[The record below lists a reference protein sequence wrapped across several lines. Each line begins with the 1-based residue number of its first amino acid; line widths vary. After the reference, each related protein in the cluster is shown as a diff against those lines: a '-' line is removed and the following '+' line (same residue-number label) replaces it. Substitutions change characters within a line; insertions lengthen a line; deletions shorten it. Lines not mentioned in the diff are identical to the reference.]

1 MKYGIIGTGALGG
14 YFGGRLAKIGKDV
27 HFLLHSDYEHVKAN
41 GLKVDSVKGDFF
53 INPINAYKS
62 TKDMPKCDVVLVCL
76 KTTNNHLLPELL
88 QPILHDETIVILV
101 QNGLGAEEDLQE
113 MMPDLKIAGA
123 LAFICARKLGAGH
136 IEHMDEGS
144 INLGAHSKI
153 NKLKLIEI
161 ADDMNEADIATEIVD
176 LNTARWQKLLWNIP
190 FNGLSVV
197 MNTSTDQLLAN
208 KQTKQLIY
216 DIMQEVILAATS
228 CGALLLPKLADRIIS
243 STEAMVPYS
252 PSMKVDF
259 ENKRQLELLYIYKKP
274 IARAILQGVEM
285 PRVSMLSKQLFFIES
300 QYRKQ

>member
-14 YFGGRLAKIGKDV
+14 YFGGRLARIGKDV
-27 HFLLHSDYEHVKAN
+27 HFLLHSDYDHVKAN
-41 GLKVDSVKGDFF
+41 GLKVDSVKGDFV

-101 QNGLGAEEDLQE
+101 QNGLGAEEDLE
-113 MMPDLKIAGA
+113 AMMPDLKIAGA

-136 IEHMDEGS
+136 IEHMDEGNLS
-144 INLGAHSKI
+144 LGAHSKI

-161 ADDMNEADIATEIVD
+161 ADDMNEADIDTEIVD
-176 LNTARWQKLLWNIP
+176 LNTARWKKLLWNIP

-208 KQTKQLIY
+208 KHTKQLIY
-216 DIMQEVILAATS
+216 DMMQEVILAATS
-228 CGALLLPKLADRIIS
+228 CGALLLPKLADQIIS

-252 PSMKVDF
+252 PSMKLDF
-259 ENKRQLELLYIYKKP
+259 ENKRQLELLYIYTKP

-300 QYRKQ
+300 QYRK

>member
-14 YFGGRLAKIGKDV
+14 YFGGRLARIGKDV
-27 HFLLHSDYEHVKAN
+27 HFLLHSDYDHVKAN
-41 GLKVDSVKGDFF
+41 GLKVDSVKGDFI
-53 INPINAYKS
+53 INSINAYKS
-62 TKDMPKCDVVLVCL
+62 TKDMPKCDVILVCL

-101 QNGLGAEEDLQE
+101 QNGLGAEEDLE
-113 MMPDLKIAGA
+113 AMMPDLKIAGA

-136 IEHMDEGS
+136 IEHMDEGNLS
-144 INLGAHSKI
+144 LGAHSKI

-161 ADDMNEADIATEIVD
+161 ADDMNEADIDTEIVD
-176 LNTARWQKLLWNIP
+176 LNTARWKKLLWNIP

-208 KQTKQLIY
+208 KHTKQLIY
-216 DIMQEVILAATS
+216 DMMQEVILAATS
-228 CGALLLPKLADRIIS
+228 CGALLLPKLADQIIS

-259 ENKRQLELLYIYKKP
+259 ENKRQLELLYIYTKP

-300 QYRKQ
+300 QYRK

>member
-14 YFGGRLAKIGKDV
+14 YFGGRLARIGKDV
-27 HFLLHSDYEHVKAN
+27 HFLLHSDYDHVKAN
-41 GLKVDSVKGDFF
+41 GIKVDSVKGDFV
-53 INPINAYKS
+53 INPINTYKS

-88 QPILHDETIVILV
+88 HPILHDETIVILV
-101 QNGLGAEEDLQE
+101 QNGLGAEEDLE
-113 MMPDLKIAGA
+113 AMMPDLKIAGA

-136 IEHMDEGS
+136 IEHMDEGNLS
-144 INLGAHSKI
+144 LGAHSKI

-161 ADDMNEADIATEIVD
+161 ADDMNEADIDTEIVD
-176 LNTARWQKLLWNIP
+176 LNTARWKKLLWNIP

-208 KQTKQLIY
+208 KHTKQLIY
-216 DIMQEVILAATS
+216 DMMQEVILAATS
-228 CGALLLPKLADRIIS
+228 CGALLLPKLADQIIS

-252 PSMKVDF
+252 PSMKLDF
-259 ENKRQLELLYIYKKP
+259 ENKRQLELLYIYTKP

-300 QYRKQ
+300 QYRK

>member
-14 YFGGRLAKIGKDV
+14 YFGGRLARIGKDV
-27 HFLLHSDYEHVKAN
+27 HFLLHSDYDHVKAN
-41 GLKVDSVKGDFF
+41 GLKVDSVKGDFI
-53 INPINAYKS
+53 INSINAYKS
-62 TKDMPKCDVVLVCL
+62 TKDMPKCDVILVCL

-88 QPILHDETIVILV
+88 HPILHDETIVILV
-101 QNGLGAEEDLQE
+101 QNGLGAEEDLE
-113 MMPDLKIAGA
+113 AMMPDLKIAGA

-136 IEHMDEGS
+136 IEHMDEGNLS
-144 INLGAHSKI
+144 LGAHSKI

-161 ADDMNEADIATEIVD
+161 ADDMNEADIDTEIVD
-176 LNTARWQKLLWNIP
+176 LNTARWKKLLWNIP

-208 KQTKQLIY
+208 KHTKQLIY
-216 DIMQEVILAATS
+216 DMMQEVILAATS
-228 CGALLLPKLADRIIS
+228 CGALLLPKLADQIIS

-259 ENKRQLELLYIYKKP
+259 ENKRQLELLYIYTKP

-300 QYRKQ
+300 QYRK

>member
-14 YFGGRLAKIGKDV
+14 YFGGRLARIGKDV
-27 HFLLHSDYEHVKAN
+27 HFLLHSDYDHVKAN
-41 GLKVDSVKGDFF
+41 GIKVDSVKGDFV

-62 TKDMPKCDVVLVCL
+62 TKHMPKCDVVLVCL

-88 QPILHDETIVILV
+88 HPILHDETIVILV
-101 QNGLGAEEDLQE
+101 QNGLGAEEDLE
-113 MMPDLKIAGA
+113 AMMPDLKIAGA

-136 IEHMDEGS
+136 IEHMDEGNLS
-144 INLGAHSKI
+144 LGAHSKI

-161 ADDMNEADIATEIVD
+161 ADDMNEADIDTEIVD
-176 LNTARWQKLLWNIP
+176 LNTARWKKLLWNIP

-208 KQTKQLIY
+208 KHTKQLIY
-216 DIMQEVILAATS
+216 DMMQEVILAATS
-228 CGALLLPKLADRIIS
+228 CGALLLPKLADQIIS

-252 PSMKVDF
+252 PSMKLDF
-259 ENKRQLELLYIYKKP
+259 ENKRQLELLYIYTKP

-300 QYRKQ
+300 QYRK

>member
-41 GLKVDSVKGDFF
+41 GLKVDSVKGDFV

-88 QPILHDETIVILV
+88 QPILHDETIVILI
-101 QNGLGAEEDLQE
+101 QNGLGAEDDLQE

-144 INLGAHSKI
+144 INLGAYSKI

-259 ENKRQLELLYIYKKP
+259 ENKRQLELLYIYTKP

>member
-14 YFGGRLAKIGKDV
+14 YFGGRLARIGKDV
-27 HFLLHSDYEHVKAN
+27 HFLLHSDYDHVKAN
-41 GLKVDSVKGDFF
+41 GLKVDSVKGDFV

-101 QNGLGAEEDLQE
+101 QNGLGAEEDLE
-113 MMPDLKIAGA
+113 AMMPDLKIAGA

-136 IEHMDEGS
+136 IEHMDEGNLS
-144 INLGAHSKI
+144 LGAHSKI

-161 ADDMNEADIATEIVD
+161 ADDMNEADIDTEIVD
-176 LNTARWQKLLWNIP
+176 LNTVRWKKLLWNIP

-208 KQTKQLIY
+208 KHTKQLIY
-216 DIMQEVILAATS
+216 DMMQEVILAATS
-228 CGALLLPKLADRIIS
+228 CGALLLPKLADQIIS

-252 PSMKVDF
+252 PSMKLDF
-259 ENKRQLELLYIYKKP
+259 ENKRQLELLYIYTKP

-300 QYRKQ
+300 QYRK

>member
-259 ENKRQLELLYIYKKP
+259 ENKRQLELLYIYTKP

>member
-14 YFGGRLAKIGKDV
+14 YFGGRLARIGKDV
-27 HFLLHSDYEHVKAN
+27 HFLLHSDYHHVKAN
-41 GLKVDSVKGDFF
+41 GLKVDSVKGDFV

-101 QNGLGAEEDLQE
+101 QNGLGAEEDLE
-113 MMPDLKIAGA
+113 AMMPNLKIAGA

-136 IEHMDEGS
+136 IEHMDEGNLS
-144 INLGAHSKI
+144 LGAHSKI

-161 ADDMNEADIATEIVD
+161 ADDMNEADIDTEIVD
-176 LNTARWQKLLWNIP
+176 LNTARWKKLLWNIP

-208 KQTKQLIY
+208 KHTKQLIY
-216 DIMQEVILAATS
+216 DMMQEVILAATS
-228 CGALLLPKLADRIIS
+228 CGALLLPKLADQIIS

-259 ENKRQLELLYIYKKP
+259 ENKRQLELLYIYTKP

-300 QYRKQ
+300 QYRK

>member
-14 YFGGRLAKIGKDV
+14 YFGGRLARIGKDV
-27 HFLLHSDYEHVKAN
+27 HFLLHSDYDHVKAN
-41 GLKVDSVKGDFF
+41 GLKVDSVKGDFV

-101 QNGLGAEEDLQE
+101 QNGLGAEEDLE
-113 MMPDLKIAGA
+113 AMMPNLKIAGA

-136 IEHMDEGS
+136 IEHMDEGNLS
-144 INLGAHSKI
+144 LGAHSKI

-161 ADDMNEADIATEIVD
+161 ADDMNEADIDTEIVD
-176 LNTARWQKLLWNIP
+176 LNTARWKKLLWNIP

-208 KQTKQLIY
+208 KHTKQLIY
-216 DIMQEVILAATS
+216 DMMQEVILAATS
-228 CGALLLPKLADRIIS
+228 CGALLLPKLADQIIS

-259 ENKRQLELLYIYKKP
+259 ENKRQLELLYIYTKP

-300 QYRKQ
+300 QYRK

>member
-41 GLKVDSVKGDFF
+41 GLKVDSVKGDFV

>member
-14 YFGGRLAKIGKDV
+14 YFGGRLARIGKDV
-27 HFLLHSDYEHVKAN
+27 HFLLHSDYDHVKAN
-41 GLKVDSVKGDFF
+41 GLKVDSVKGDFV

-101 QNGLGAEEDLQE
+101 QNGLGAEEDLE
-113 MMPDLKIAGA
+113 AMMPDLKIAGA

-136 IEHMDEGS
+136 IEHMDEGNLS
-144 INLGAHSKI
+144 LGAHSKI

-161 ADDMNEADIATEIVD
+161 ADDMNEADIDTEIVD
-176 LNTARWQKLLWNIP
+176 LNTARWKKLLWNIP

-208 KQTKQLIY
+208 KHTKQLIY
-216 DIMQEVILAATS
+216 DMMQEVILAATS
-228 CGALLLPKLADRIIS
+228 CGALLLPKLADQIIS

-259 ENKRQLELLYIYKKP
+259 ENKRQLELLYIYTKP

-300 QYRKQ
+300 QYRK